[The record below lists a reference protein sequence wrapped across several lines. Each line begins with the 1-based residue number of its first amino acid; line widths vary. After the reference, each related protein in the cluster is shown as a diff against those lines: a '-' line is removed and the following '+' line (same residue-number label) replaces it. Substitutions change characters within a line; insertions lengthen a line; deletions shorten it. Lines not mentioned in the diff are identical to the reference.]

1 MQTIVRKTETIRKG
15 LGSLS
20 TVIDRDLERL
30 LKGGIRRSE
39 IERTAREIGGADL
52 EAEKRRAIDDELET
66 ARQNNLRESID
77 SLRILMDGSKKEVG
91 LDEGHFRSAVS
102 CALEIMGSK
111 PRRDLGGGRMD
122 AARQLESK
130 TMQIVQFDPA
140 RSFPGPRSFSCWAG
154 WRSTAG
160 WQPPTNDSSRER
172 W

>member
-1 MQTIVRKTETIRKG
+1 M
-15 LGSLS
+15 
-20 TVIDRDLERL
+20 IDRDLERL

-102 CALEIMGSK
+102 CALEIMGSE
-111 PRRDLGGGRMD
+111 PSGILEAAGWMRRVTSTPK
-122 AARQLESK
+122 Q
-130 TMQIVQFDPA
+130 MQIVQFDPA

-154 WRSTAG
+154 WRSAAG
-160 WQPPTNDSSRER
+160 WQPPSTTPRANARKTPC
-172 W
+172 